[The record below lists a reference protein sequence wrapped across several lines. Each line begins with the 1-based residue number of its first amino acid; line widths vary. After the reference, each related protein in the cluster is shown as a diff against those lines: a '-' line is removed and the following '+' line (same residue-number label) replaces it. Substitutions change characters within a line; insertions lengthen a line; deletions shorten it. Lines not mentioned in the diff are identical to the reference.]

1 MNMAGINRTD
11 RLRQIQDL
19 LSTKRV
25 MFRSDFMERFGI
37 SRATLGRD
45 IQALRDRFQVPIDFD
60 PEYGGY
66 RLGAPEEAG
75 GQFELPHMWFS
86 AEEIHALLTM
96 QHLLSN
102 LDSGGL
108 LGGQIKPLLSRLTK
122 LLGAGDNPSAEVARR
137 IRIETVAARSYRL
150 EHFQAVGSALL
161 RRRRLVIG
169 YHARGK
175 NEHSR
180 REVSPQRL
188 VHYRDNWYLDGW
200 CHLRN
205 ELRAFAV
212 DAIRDVRVLDRPAV
226 DIDDADLDRELGS
239 GYGIFSG
246 ASVRWAS
253 LVFSSERARWVA
265 NERWHPAQHGRFLDD
280 GRYELTLPYSRE
292 PELIMD
298 ILRHGR
304 HVTVLAPESLRA
316 AVRQEHLDAARNLG
330 ACSEIEPATS
340 QNADQGQ

>member
-1 MNMAGINRTD
+1 MTGINRTD
-11 RLRQIQDL
+11 RLRQIQEL
-19 LSTKRV
+19 LSPRRV
-25 MFRSDFMERFGI
+25 TYRSELMEKFGI

-45 IQALRDRFQVPIDFD
+45 IQELRDRFQVPIDFD

-66 RLGAPEEAG
+66 RLGSPEEAG

-102 LDSGGL
+102 LDTSGL
-108 LGGQIKPLLSRLTK
+108 LGSQIKPLLNRLTK
-122 LLGAGDNPSAEVARR
+122 LLGAGDNPGTEVARR

-150 EHFQAVGSALL
+150 EHFQAVGSGLL

-169 YHARGK
+169 YHARGTD
-175 NEHSR
+175 EHTR

-188 VHYRDNWYLDGW
+188 VHYRDNWYLDAW

-205 ELRAFAV
+205 QLRAFAV
-212 DAIRDVRVLDRPAV
+212 DAISDVRVLDRPAV
-226 DIDDADLDRELGS
+226 DIDDTELDRELGS

-246 ASVRWAS
+246 ACVRWAT
-253 LVFSSERARWVA
+253 LLFSAERARWVA
-265 NERWHPAQHGRFLDD
+265 NEKWHPDQQGRFLDD
-280 GRYELTLPYSRE
+280 GRYWLSLPYSRE

-304 HVTVLAPESLRA
+304 HVTVLAPDSLRD
-316 AVRQEHLDAARNLG
+316 AVQQEHLAASKNLG
-330 ACSEIEPATS
+330 ACSQIEPADLENPDGGT
-340 QNADQGQ
+340 

>member
-1 MNMAGINRTD
+1 MTGINRTD
-11 RLRQIQDL
+11 RLRQIQGL
-19 LSTKRV
+19 LSTRRV
-25 MFRSDFMERFGI
+25 TYRSELMEKFGV

-45 IQALRDRFQVPIDFD
+45 IQELRDRFQVPIDFD

-102 LDSGGL
+102 LDTSGL
-108 LGGQIKPLLSRLTK
+108 LGSQIKPLLNRLTK
-122 LLGAGDNPSAEVARR
+122 LLGAGDNPSGEVARR

-150 EHFQAVGSALL
+150 EHFQSVGSGLL

-169 YHARGK
+169 YHARGTD
-175 NEHSR
+175 EHTR

-188 VHYRDNWYLDGW
+188 VHYRDNWYLDAW

-205 ELRAFAV
+205 QLRAFAV
-212 DAIRDVRVLDRPAV
+212 DAISDVRVLDRPAV
-226 DIDDADLDRELGS
+226 DIDDTELDRELGS

-246 ASVRWAS
+246 ASVLWAK
-253 LVFSSERARWVA
+253 LLFSAERARWVA
-265 NERWHPAQHGRFLDD
+265 NEKWHPAQQGRFLDD
-280 GRYELTLPYSRE
+280 GRYWLSLPYSRE

-304 HVTVLAPESLRA
+304 HVTVLAPDLLRH
-316 AVRQEHLDAARNLG
+316 AVQLEHLAASKNLG
-330 ACSEIEPATS
+330 ACSQIEPADPENPESGT
-340 QNADQGQ
+340 

>member
-1 MNMAGINRTD
+1 MTGINRTD
-11 RLRQIQDL
+11 RLRQIQEL
-19 LSTKRV
+19 LSPRRV
-25 MFRSDFMERFGI
+25 TYRSELMEKFGI

-45 IQALRDRFQVPIDFD
+45 IQELRDRFQVPIDFD

-66 RLGAPEEAG
+66 RLGSPEEAG

-102 LDSGGL
+102 LDTSGL
-108 LGGQIKPLLSRLTK
+108 LGSQIKPLLNRLTK
-122 LLGAGDNPSAEVARR
+122 LLGAGDNPGTEVARR

-150 EHFQAVGSALL
+150 EHFQTVGSGLL

-169 YHARGK
+169 YHARGTD
-175 NEHSR
+175 EHTR

-188 VHYRDNWYLDGW
+188 VRYRDNWYLDAW

-205 ELRAFAV
+205 QLRAFAV
-212 DAIRDVRVLDRPAV
+212 DAISDVRVLDRPAV
-226 DIDDADLDRELGS
+226 DIDDTELDRELGS

-246 ASVRWAS
+246 ACVRWAT
-253 LVFSSERARWVA
+253 LLFSAERARWVA
-265 NERWHPAQHGRFLDD
+265 NEKWHPDQQGRFLDD
-280 GRYELTLPYSRE
+280 GRYWLSLPYSRE

-304 HVTVLAPESLRA
+304 HVTVLAPDSLRD
-316 AVRQEHLDAARNLG
+316 AVQQEHLAASKNLG
-330 ACSEIEPATS
+330 ACSQIEPAALENPDGGT
-340 QNADQGQ
+340 